1 MLKFK
6 STIFS
11 DENDI
16 YVALQSNKSKLSTN
30 ALRKLAFKRGIIYP
44 SFLNRDELIGQISEL
59 PFTFSQLQ
67 ELTNKLTPKINRDQY
82 SVKRIFGKFDL
93 SKLNDVIEKVV
104 ENRPRFVGAENISH
118 HQSIQTCII
127 EVDYTEFDFGRGK
140 YQQKKRHG
148 GYIQFLEKPNYV
160 SIQYTYTKRIDG
172 ILNEVIEMYY
182 DTVNKDFSLQSI
194 DLSPIID
201 ASLRNEFIKSIYE
214 TSNSFMFLELAKVR
228 VSKIHSILESSKE
241 EIDSSIDDLDSD
253 LIDDDE
259 DKDTS
264 KLLQPNDDREYSI
277 DNAQFDGNLLN
288 DANEVNELCQNN
300 FYRSRIKWKS
310 KALFLKDKPLI
321 TFELAFDNK
330 HQAKDLKFRIIG
342 KENIAENG
350 LKEAVIGSEFDI
362 VIRELEDCIFSSYD
376 RVTAKIEQDEMPQ
389 PKEARNA

>member
-118 HQSIQTCII
+118 HQSIQTYII

-172 ILNEVIEMYY
+172 ILNEVIKMYY

-342 KENIAENG
+342 KENIVENG

-376 RVTAKIEQDEMPQ
+376 RVTAKIEQDKMPQ
-389 PKEARNA
+389 PKEASNA